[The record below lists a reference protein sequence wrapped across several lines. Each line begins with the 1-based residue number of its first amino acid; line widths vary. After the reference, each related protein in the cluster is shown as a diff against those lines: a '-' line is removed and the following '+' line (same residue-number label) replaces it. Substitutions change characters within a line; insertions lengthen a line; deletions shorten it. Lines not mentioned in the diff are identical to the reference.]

1 MGCSR
6 GAVYKVLGQQRFGM
20 TAPVVSASAGDAH
33 PDNEVLVA
41 QTNMNV
47 AMRAALLAD
56 QMARVRAGDVRHGR
70 TRRGSSSALHCP
82 KDRTRRD

>member
-1 MGCSR
+1 
-6 GAVYKVLGQQRFGM
+6 M

-47 AMRAALLAD
+47 AMR
-56 QMARVRAGDVRHGR
+56 VRLPWRIRWPVFVPVMFVMEHPPR
-70 TRRGSSSALHCP
+70 SSSALHCP
-82 KDRTRRD
+82 KDRSRRD

>member
-1 MGCSR
+1 
-6 GAVYKVLGQQRFGM
+6 M

-47 AMRAALLAD
+47 AMRVRLPWRIRWPVFVPVMFVMEHPPQQLKAMALSKRQD
-56 QMARVRAGDVRHGR
+56 
-70 TRRGSSSALHCP
+70 
-82 KDRTRRD
+82 